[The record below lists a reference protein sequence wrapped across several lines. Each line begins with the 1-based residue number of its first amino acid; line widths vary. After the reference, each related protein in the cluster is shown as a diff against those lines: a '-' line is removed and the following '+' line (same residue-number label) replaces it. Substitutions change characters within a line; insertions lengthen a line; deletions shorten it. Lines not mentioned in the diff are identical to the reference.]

1 MHIGRDIM
9 HLYYKVA
16 TSRMTA
22 ANHKI
27 QLQMNSHEIYHGATF
42 GYVIVVLPFRP
53 KQNGKIK
60 QSDGIS

>member
-1 MHIGRDIM
+1 
-9 HLYYKVA
+9 
-16 TSRMTA
+16 MTA